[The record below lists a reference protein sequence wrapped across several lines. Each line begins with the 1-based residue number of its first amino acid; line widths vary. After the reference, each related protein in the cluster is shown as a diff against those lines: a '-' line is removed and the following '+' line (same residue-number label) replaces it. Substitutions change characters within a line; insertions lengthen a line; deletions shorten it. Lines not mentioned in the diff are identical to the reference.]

1 MLKIGGDHTQAGT
14 GKVVQYTVEY
24 DLDGNTG
31 HWRGSILLRGGKRHM
46 LAGGVLANVT
56 RDTIGHAVMA
66 ARDVEIDGLDLEA
79 LNQAHGN

>member
-14 GKVVQYTVEY
+14 GRIVHYTVEY

-31 HWRGSILLRGGKRHM
+31 HWRGSILLRGGKRHL

-56 RDTIGHAVMA
+56 RDTIGLAVMA
-66 ARDVEIDGLDLEA
+66 ARDAEIDGLDLEA
-79 LNQAHGN
+79 LNRANGN